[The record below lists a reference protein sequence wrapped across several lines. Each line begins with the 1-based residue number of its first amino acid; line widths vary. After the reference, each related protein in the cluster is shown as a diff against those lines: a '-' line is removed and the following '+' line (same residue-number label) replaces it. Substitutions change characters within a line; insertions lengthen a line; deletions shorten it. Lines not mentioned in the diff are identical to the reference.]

1 MNKAHSLK
9 NWENYPSIN
18 TPLNAQNLNELDV
31 SVDEIDNRVIT
42 LDTTKA
48 SKIELSEFFNN
59 VSFDEQTGIIT
70 FTRKNGA
77 TIVIDTALEK
87 IATGIYYNPTTE
99 KLTVP
104 LIDGTQF
111 EVDLSRLITE
121 YEFVDSDTIAF
132 SVSVDGKV
140 TAIVKEGSIE
150 EKHLRPD
157 YLADIK
163 VEAAKAESSANDAA
177 QSAENAEDFAK
188 IAESHNHGGTGVR
201 EGEDTDN
208 SKYWSE
214 QSKQHLDDT
223 VRAGENAVKNIGNAE
238 NSVLDNISQA
248 ENDAMDTI
256 NNALDGTTPTFY
268 LDPDT
273 KKLYYTGGSF
283 VFELTSTGK
292 LLYGVAV

>member
-1 MNKAHSLK
+1 MNKAHQRI
-9 NWENYPSIN
+9 NWENYPSLN
-18 TPLNAQNLNELDV
+18 TPLNEQNLNKMDFA
-31 SVDEIDNRVIT
+31 VDEIDDRVIA

-87 IATGIYYNPTTE
+87 IATGIYYNPAAE

-121 YEFVDSDTIAF
+121 YEFSDSDTIAF

-140 TAIVKEGSIE
+140 TATVKEGSIE

-157 YLADIK
+157 YLADIR
-163 VEAAKAESSANDAA
+163 VESAKAESSAN
-177 QSAENAEDFAK
+177 SAEDSAVLSKSWAVGDTNTR
-188 IAESHNHGGTGVR
+188 N
-201 EGEDTDN
+201 GEDTDN
-208 SKYWSE
+208 SKYYASMSKDYRDESE
-214 QSKQHLDDT
+214 QFADSASDAVDQINKKIQMAEFSIDDD
-223 VRAGENAVKNIGNAE
+223 GNLIYTD
-238 NSVLDNISQA
+238 NTSYNFSVDDNGDLNW
-248 ENDAMDTI
+248 E
-256 NNALDGTTPTFY
+256 
-268 LDPDT
+268 
-273 KKLYYTGGSF
+273 
-283 VFELTSTGK
+283 
-292 LLYGVAV
+292 VA